1 MKVTIKGGYEAAKGR
16 IYNESL
22 EGKQKELDK
31 IKLFRF
37 DTLNEKAAVMIQIIT
52 VFCFAL
58 SFLPLFDENSA
69 LLVRCSMLFTFF
81 FTIAADISSC
91 KSERKRYM
99 NLIEKHKSMSMIE
112 YIKYVNNDSH
122 FLIFD
127 DEYMIDSYNDL
138 QKFASLLDPDIVSI
152 EYTRV
157 NGELSSNVLFFVK
170 KKNNQKDA
178 VDFGLINILYRDS
191 EEDELVW
198 DEDSVITL
206 YTNDKGFV
214 KKKDGEN

>member
-1 MKVTIKGGYEAAKGR
+1 
-16 IYNESL
+16 
-22 EGKQKELDK
+22 
-31 IKLFRF
+31 
-37 DTLNEKAAVMIQIIT
+37 
-52 VFCFAL
+52 
-58 SFLPLFDENSA
+58 
-69 LLVRCSMLFTFF
+69 
-81 FTIAADISSC
+81 
-91 KSERKRYM
+91 M

-178 VDFGLINILYRDS
+178 VDFGLINILYRES